1 MAQVAFGR
9 AHRACRMRREVDG
22 PEQPSNSLIPT
33 WITMLLPSVRL
44 SITLSLLAGI
54 EFPTDCSHRCIAVAH
69 NDTRRLV
76 SSHACQFADNRLFPV
91 LWRALSIL
99 AALPLWLELS
109 VAAPCARRI
118 GLRSATSCAFG
129 IDLGTSLTRPLQL
142 IFRQRETNSRFP
154 ARRSVCA
161 RRLHFPF
168 SISYLLLFLECA
180 TVPSRPGTPLTDNGP
195 KIAARPR
202 TKLAGARIGCP

>member
-1 MAQVAFGR
+1 MSGFGK
-9 AHRACRMRREVDG
+9 
-22 PEQPSNSLIPT
+22 
-33 WITMLLPSVRL
+33 LLMVQTTVSTVSGNNRIGLQRSKICLNPRL
-44 SITLSLLAGI
+44 
-54 EFPTDCSHRCIAVAH
+54 
-69 NDTRRLV
+69 
-76 SSHACQFADNRLFPV
+76 QFAGQPALSQCYR
-91 LWRALSIL
+91 WRASIL
-99 AALPLWLELS
+99 AAPLAPLVGAIELAS
-109 VAAPCARRI
+109 PCPPRI
-118 GLRSATSCAFG
+118 GLRSAPSCAFG

-161 RRLHFPF
+161 QRLHFPF
-168 SISYLLLFLECA
+168 STSYLLLFLECA

>member
-1 MAQVAFGR
+1 MTRLGRPNSKFHLWKTTGGQITASTFRITPAYGADLACGSLPKPAFR
-9 AHRACRMRREVDG
+9 
-22 PEQPSNSLIPT
+22 
-33 WITMLLPSVRL
+33 
-44 SITLSLLAGI
+44 
-54 EFPTDCSHRCIAVAH
+54 
-69 NDTRRLV
+69 
-76 SSHACQFADNRLFPV
+76 FAEPPPFYYW
-91 LWRALSIL
+91 WRAPSISSAL
-99 AALPLWLELS
+99 ALMPVGGSYQVGLAYALQ
-109 VAAPCARRI
+109 I
-118 GLRSATSCAFG
+118 DLRSATSCAFD